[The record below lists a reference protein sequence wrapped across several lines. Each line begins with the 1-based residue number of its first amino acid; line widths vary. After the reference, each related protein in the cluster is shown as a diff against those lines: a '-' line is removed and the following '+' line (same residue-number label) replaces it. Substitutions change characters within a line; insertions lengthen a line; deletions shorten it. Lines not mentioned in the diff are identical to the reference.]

1 MPDYKHGM
9 QSRVREELV
18 LHMLAEEQEASL
30 MESQLLYT
38 TLTIAPHL
46 RQDAVSERVSA
57 VNDLAKFIV
66 NKKEYN
72 NAKYETAEDKLRS
85 AGDNMIKAWKQFA
98 NSATMTAFTKLAKK
112 KFKEVTTGI
121 SNVFTKS

>member
-1 MPDYKHGM
+1 M

-30 MESQLLYT
+30 LESQLLHT
-38 TLTIAPHL
+38 TITVAPHL
-46 RQDAVSERVSA
+46 RTDAVTERVNES
-57 VNDLAKFIV
+57 NDLARYIV
-66 NKKEYN
+66 SKKEYS
-72 NAKYETAEDKLRS
+72 AEKYESRADKLKA

-121 SNVFTKS
+121 SNIFTKS